1 MEQLEQELDWWRRD
15 KTVAQI
21 HKLCA
26 SLRIPLRISR
36 MNLFHRFLFFFSL
49 FFLTLTRD
57 FFVRYTSRFNY
68 RYNLILRYTRLE
80 KNWN

>member
-26 SLRIPLRISR
+26 SLRMPLRISCISH
-36 MNLFHRFLFFFSL
+36 NLFHRFPFPFLPPR
-49 FFLTLTRD
+49 FFLTLT
-57 FFVRYTSRFNY
+57 TSAY
-68 RYNLILRYTRLE
+68 ILQVI
-80 KNWN
+80 